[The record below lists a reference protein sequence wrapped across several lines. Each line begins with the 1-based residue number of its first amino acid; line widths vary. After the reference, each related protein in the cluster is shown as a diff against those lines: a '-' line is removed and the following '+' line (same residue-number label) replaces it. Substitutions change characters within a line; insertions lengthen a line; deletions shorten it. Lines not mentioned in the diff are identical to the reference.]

1 MALCF
6 IFLLMLLQ
14 TQLSLHSKLEDA
26 ELGKRSAL
34 KLNDKPFMEDNSGK
48 RLQLHEVHS
57 GPNPITNSFKEKIPE
72 TSFQT
77 AP

>member
-1 MALCF
+1 
-6 IFLLMLLQ
+6 MLLQ

-26 ELGKRSAL
+26 ELGKLSAL
-34 KLNDKPFMEDNSGK
+34 KLNDKSFMEEDNSGK

-57 GPNPITNSFKEKIPE
+57 GPNPISNSFKEEVPDVNL
-72 TSFQT
+72 QT